1 MITVQ
6 VEWSI
11 IRVPPSHRRNKLG
24 NIDPIASYT
33 ITSDFIDR
41 ARPGIKDGIV
51 SSRSE
56 DGCYVLTDVRKR
68 RGQIVAMRVVVE
80 GAFLGVI

>member
-6 VEWSI
+6 VEWSV
-11 IRVPPSHRRNKLG
+11 IRVPPSHRRNKLC

-33 ITSDFIDR
+33 ITSDFIDH
-41 ARPGIKDGIV
+41 AGPGIKDGIV

-56 DGCYVLTDVRKR
+56 DGCYVLTNIRKR
-68 RGQIVAMRVVVE
+68 RGQIMAMRVIVE
-80 GAFLGVI
+80 GALLGVV